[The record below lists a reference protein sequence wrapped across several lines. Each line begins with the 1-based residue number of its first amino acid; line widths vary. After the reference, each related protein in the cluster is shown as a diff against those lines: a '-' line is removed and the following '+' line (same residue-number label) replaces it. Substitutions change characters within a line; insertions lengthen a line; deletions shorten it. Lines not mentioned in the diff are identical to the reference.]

1 MPPPVPYPP
10 RVLLPTREHA
20 ARLQKRG
27 REYDEEEVL
36 RECYLM
42 KRCSGKHEGVITFMN
57 LYETKKTFELVM
69 EHCNVGE
76 WLNTVRA
83 PPVHRERS
91 RAADL
96 RLLLPQMILR
106 SSERDDGAPYTE
118 DEARPVL
125 KLLLGAVACLH
136 ENQICHRDLKPE
148 NILIIRAPGA
158 DSDDVNLKIADFG
171 LAADLVGTDGRMKEA
186 YGSPQYAAPEIG
198 SGDGYG
204 TEVDEWSLGVVV
216 FMMLSGVLPYEDDDP
231 GALRRKVKNLSV
243 EAVFRQTD
251 DLWEIISKEGKD
263 FVKSLLVKNGAGRIP
278 CSTLLQ
284 SSFLEPNEVED
295 EPVEEGEPPESDAD
309 ALRQGIQPVS
319 GGLELESGNRDSFR
333 SNKSGGTSSPRSARS
348 AKRLGSMKG
357 EVSYVGCD
365 LPDDA
370 DVVVSVD
377 IGTTGTKAVLTLI
390 GRSHEELGSVY
401 EKYESGTITGDS
413 GVEVEQQPEDWWN
426 AFVRATRRLLT
437 ETGVIGAEPRL
448 SSVVICLSGQM
459 QDMILVSD
467 EHPEGVRPAIL
478 YSDSRARAQ
487 AAELEEKIGTEVLQ
501 NTTGNYKGATS
512 CIAKWLWLQQEDGE
526 SLGKAEKIL
535 LGAHDYVAW
544 RLSGVAVCD
553 LTTASTT
560 GLLDK
565 ASAATGY
572 RWCTDLLAQAGIERT
587 EELLPKLE
595 SAASVCGKMTEAIVD
610 TLGLEWGAWA
620 DDSYIIS
627 GSGDIGATTVGAGGG
642 VANVTYAYLG
652 TSGWIAQTMT
662 QQDAAAAPP
671 PEGVFELLHPDPS
684 LVIRAVSMLNSGG
697 AVEWLVENEFMGSS
711 YEPHEAY
718 ASIDTT
724 ARTSPAGSN
733 GMIFLPYLS
742 GERSPMSDPT
752 ARGVYFGMSRASGKA
767 ERFRSTLEGVAF
779 SYKSLFAMLCACILH
794 ANHLPLLYDPYTD
807 TLLAS
812 AQIPMAPTPPTSFW
826 LEAVPTHPCGAR
838 SSLTFSTYPSR
849 YGAASALWTS
859 AHEATQ

>member
-1 MPPPVPYPP
+1 
-10 RVLLPTREHA
+10 
-20 ARLQKRG
+20 
-27 REYDEEEVL
+27 
-36 RECYLM
+36 
-42 KRCSGKHEGVITFMN
+42 
-57 LYETKKTFELVM
+57 
-69 EHCNVGE
+69 
-76 WLNTVRA
+76 
-83 PPVHRERS
+83 
-91 RAADL
+91 
-96 RLLLPQMILR
+96 MILR
-106 SSERDDGAPYTE
+106 SSEREDGAPYTE

-125 KLLLGAVACLH
+125 KQLIGAVACLH
-136 ENQICHRDLKPE
+136 ANQICHRDLKPE
-148 NILIIRAPGA
+148 NILVVRAPGA

-171 LAADLVGTDGRMKEA
+171 LAADLVGTDGRMTEG
-186 YGSPQYAAPEIG
+186 YGSPEYAAPEIG
-198 SGDGYG
+198 AGGYG
-204 TEVDEWSLGVVV
+204 IEVDVWSLGVIV
-216 FMMLSGVLPYEDDDP
+216 FMMLTGVLPYEDEDP

-251 DLWEIISKEGKD
+251 DLWEVVSAEGKS
-263 FVKSLLVKNGAGRIP
+263 FTKLLLAKNVADRAS
-278 CSTLLQ
+278 CSALLE
-284 SSFLEPNEVED
+284 SSFLEPNEAED
-295 EPVEEGEPPESDAD
+295 EPVEEAEPPETAGGDAM
-309 ALRQGIQPVS
+309 RQSVQPVS
-319 GGLELESGNRDSFR
+319 APLEIDSDIRDSFK
-333 SNKSGGTSSPRSARS
+333 STGSHKSGGTSSPRSARS
-348 AKRLGSMKG
+348 AKRLSSMRG

-390 GRSHEELGSVY
+390 GRSQEELGSVY
-401 EKYESGTITGDS
+401 EKYESGTITGAS

-426 AFVRATRRLLT
+426 AFVRAIRRLLT

-459 QDMILVSD
+459 QDMILVSKGN
-467 EHPEGVRPAIL
+467 PEGVRPAIL

-487 AAELEEKIGTEVLQ
+487 AAELEEKIGKEVLQ

-512 CIAKWLWLQQEDGE
+512 CIAKWLWLQQEDPE
-526 SLGKAEKIL
+526 SLAKAEKIL
-535 LGAHDYVAW
+535 LGAHDYIAW
-544 RLSGVAVCD
+544 RLSGSAVCD

-565 ASAATGY
+565 TSAATGY

-595 SAASVCGKMTEAIVD
+595 SASSVCGKMTEAIVD

-620 DDSYIIS
+620 EDSYIIS
-627 GSGDIGATTVGAGGG
+627 GSGDLGATTVGAGGG

-652 TSGWIAQTMT
+652 TSGWIAQTLT

-697 AVEWLVENEFMGSS
+697 AVEWLVENEFMGTS

-724 ARTSPAGSN
+724 ARTSPPGSN

-779 SYKSLFAMLCACILH
+779 SYKSLFAMLCA
-794 ANHLPLLYDPYTD
+794 Y
-807 TLLAS
+807 S
-812 AQIPMAPTPPTSFW
+812 
-826 LEAVPTHPCGAR
+826 PTHSA
-838 SSLTFSTYPSR
+838 SSPVR
-849 YGAASALWTS
+849 KQAAY
-859 AHEATQ
+859 